1 MIYLDTSVLIAAHTS
16 EPESARTINWMAAQK
31 SPFMVSLWTITEF
44 ASALSRQV
52 RSRRLTLDERAR
64 AAGEF
69 QIFLEGVTI
78 VAPEPEAFRLAAR
91 MMEKPRNRVT
101 RCRCAASRCRI
112 ADRSRACYFRQDN
125 GRCRQVIRHKSG
137 DDMITPPSPI
147 LPDYA
152 AGRRPCP

>member
-69 QIFLEGVTI
+69 QIFLKGVTI

-91 MMEKPRNRVT
+91 MMENPETGLR
-101 RCRCAASRCRI
+101 AADALHLAVASQTGAELATFDRTM
-112 ADRSRACYFRQDN
+112 ADAARSFGISLAT
-125 GRCRQVIRHKSG
+125 I
-137 DDMITPPSPI
+137 
-147 LPDYA
+147 
-152 AGRRPCP
+152 